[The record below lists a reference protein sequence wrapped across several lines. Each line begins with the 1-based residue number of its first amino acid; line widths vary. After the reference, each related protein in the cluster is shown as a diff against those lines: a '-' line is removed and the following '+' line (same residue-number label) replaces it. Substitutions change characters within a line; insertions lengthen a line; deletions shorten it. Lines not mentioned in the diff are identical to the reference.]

1 MTTSCLLVSDANI
14 APLAGYLRNDTE
26 SPQVQVI
33 EAPYGI
39 VEPVFLSEHEVWS
52 RVEGD
57 TAALVWTR
65 PHSVVPALAQ
75 LEFGRAVYRDEL
87 AAGVDRFVEL
97 LLAKKDRLSA
107 LLLPLW
113 TLPPTARNRGAGDLK
128 RGGCQWAV
136 QQMNARLV
144 MLAEDSALIH
154 LLDTHSMLASCAE
167 RVYDAKL
174 WHMGK
179 IPFAN
184 SVFRRAVGEV
194 KAVLRAL
201 TGRAKKLIVLDLD
214 DTLWGGSVG
223 EVGWEQIRLGGHDYV
238 GEAFVVFQQAL
249 KGLSS
254 RGIILALASRNE
266 ERLALEAIDS
276 HPDMV
281 LRRDDFVAWQ
291 IHWGDKATSVAS
303 LASELNIGLSEVVFI
318 DDHPAERAR
327 VREALPE
334 VMVPEW
340 PEDPALY
347 ADALAELRAFDALE
361 LSGEDGRRGALYAEE
376 RKRSASLREVESLE
390 VWLESLELVVTAKKL
405 MSDDIGRAAQLLNKT
420 NQMNLRTRRMTGDQL
435 ASWAEGE
442 DREVWT
448 VRVADRFG
456 DAGLCGLLGL
466 KGREGRGDVTDYVL
480 SCRVMG
486 RGVEEA
492 LLHVATA
499 RAQANGWSSLRVEIL
514 PTEKNKPCRAV
525 LERLLAERKRG
536 ENSWDLEGVF
546 PLPQHVDM
554 RM

>member
-14 APLAGYLRNDTE
+14 APLAGYLRNDME

-39 VEPVFLSEHEVWS
+39 VEPVFLSEHEIWS
-52 RVEGD
+52 RVDGD

-65 PHSVVPALAQ
+65 PHMAVPALAQ
-75 LEFGRAVYRDEL
+75 LEFGRAVSREEL
-87 AAGVDRFVEL
+87 ASGVDRFVEL
-97 LLAKKDRLSA
+97 LLAKRDRLSA

-144 MLAEDSALIH
+144 SLAEDSALIH

-184 SVFRRAVGEV
+184 SVFRRSVGEV

-238 GEAFVVFQQAL
+238 GEAFVAFQQAL

-303 LASELNIGLSEVVFI
+303 LAAELNIGLSEVVFI

-405 MSDDIGRAAQLLNKT
+405 MSDDLGRAAQLLNKT
-420 NQMNLRTRRMTGDQL
+420 NQMNLRTRRMTEDQL
-435 ASWAEGE
+435 ASWAEAEG
-442 DREVWT
+442 REVWT

-492 LLHVATA
+492 LLYVATV
-499 RAQANGWSSLRVEIL
+499 RAQANGWSSLQVEIL

-525 LERLLAERKRG
+525 LERLLAEGKRG

>member
-1 MTTSCLLVSDANI
+1 M
-14 APLAGYLRNDTE
+14 
-26 SPQVQVI
+26 
-33 EAPYGI
+33 
-39 VEPVFLSEHEVWS
+39 
-52 RVEGD
+52 EGD

-65 PHSVVPALAQ
+65 PHSAVPALAQ
-75 LEFGRAVYRDEL
+75 LEFGRAVSREEL

-97 LLAKKDRLSA
+97 LLAKKDRLGA

-144 MLAEDSALIH
+144 LLAEDSALIH

-194 KAVLRAL
+194 KAVLRVL
-201 TGRAKKLIVLDLD
+201 TGRAKKLIILDLD

-303 LASELNIGLSEVVFI
+303 LASELNIGRARSSF
-318 DDHPAERAR
+318 DDDRPSAR
-327 VREALPE
+327 VREAHPSGSR
-334 VMVPEW
+334 MAG
-340 PEDPALY
+340 DPALY
-347 ADALAELRAFDALE
+347 ADAAELRF
-361 LSGEDGRRGALYAEE
+361 
-376 RKRSASLREVESLE
+376 
-390 VWLESLELVVTAKKL
+390 
-405 MSDDIGRAAQLLNKT
+405 
-420 NQMNLRTRRMTGDQL
+420 
-435 ASWAEGE
+435 
-442 DREVWT
+442 
-448 VRVADRFG
+448 
-456 DAGLCGLLGL
+456 
-466 KGREGRGDVTDYVL
+466 
-480 SCRVMG
+480 
-486 RGVEEA
+486 
-492 LLHVATA
+492 
-499 RAQANGWSSLRVEIL
+499 
-514 PTEKNKPCRAV
+514 
-525 LERLLAERKRG
+525 
-536 ENSWDLEGVF
+536 
-546 PLPQHVDM
+546 
-554 RM
+554 